1 MSEFHTKYS
10 ARIRAAQNNNFAKF
24 NFELTTL
31 ELLQN
36 QTVQIPLKTRIKRF
50 LKQIL
55 GKVPSVKMVDYLDR
69 FGKLYDLLSDQA
81 SKDLLVELAAYRELG
96 STKIRLPLFQ
106 ENYREEVLAL
116 KKYMDLND
124 ELSIKSSDWKLFRT
138 DLRLMGY
145 NIEAYMLPMIVQVDF
160 VLKQY
165 EYHHGDCNVMVEL
178 GDTVFDLGGFIGDT
192 ALYFA
197 ELVGE
202 KGNVHVFEFIPSNLE
217 LLSTNL
223 NLNQA
228 LKETIK
234 VVPNPVWNEPGKT
247 AWFTDQGPSSRVA
260 FREFVGSEGSV
271 ASISIDS
278 YLVKNKIQKVDF
290 IKMDIEGAELYALQG
305 ATETIRKYKPKLAIA
320 IYHSLDDMVNI
331 PKFLQDLNVGYKF
344 YLGHYTIH
352 KSETILFATVK

>member
-10 ARIRAAQNNNFAKF
+10 ARIRAGQNNNFDKF

-36 QTVQIPLKTRIKRF
+36 QTVQVPLKTRIKRF

-55 GKVPSVKMVDYLDR
+55 GKVPSVKMTDYLDR
-69 FGKLYDLLSDQA
+69 FGDVYDLLTDQA

-96 STKIRLPLFQ
+96 PTKIRLPLFQ

-124 ELSIKSSDWKLFRT
+124 ELSLKSSNWKLYRT
-138 DLRLMGY
+138 DLRPMGH
-145 NIEAYMLPMIVQVDF
+145 NIEAYMLPMTIQVDF

-165 EYHHGDCNVMVEL
+165 EYHHGDRNVMVEP
-178 GDTVFDLGGFIGDT
+178 GDTVFDIGGFIGDT

-202 KGNVHVFEFIPSNLE
+202 NGNVHVFEFIPSNLE
-217 LLSTNL
+217 LLNNNINL
-223 NLNQA
+223 NPA
-228 LKETIK
+228 LKEKIK
-234 VVPNPVWNEPGKT
+234 IVSSPVWNEPGKR
-247 AWFTDQGPSSRVA
+247 AWFSDYGPSSRVS
-260 FREFVGSEGSV
+260 FQEFVGSEGLVSTV
-271 ASISIDS
+271 SIDS
-278 YLVKNKIQKVDF
+278 YVAENKIEKVDF
-290 IKMDIEGAELYALQG
+290 IKMDIEGAEPYALKG
-305 ATETIRKYKPKLAIA
+305 ATETIRKHKPNLAIA
-320 IYHSLDDMVNI
+320 IYHNLDDMVNI
-331 PKFLQDLNVGYKF
+331 PTFLNDLQVGYKF

-352 KSETILFATVK
+352 KSETILFATIK